1 MTNIAQTS
9 SAPFFNGWRIAGWSM
24 ALALLA
30 LPAIAMQFTGE
41 VNWTATDFIFAGIL
55 IGALGIGIEL
65 AVRMGRSLP
74 KRLGIAIASL
84 AGFMTFWSNAAVGI
98 IGDEGSP
105 VNAGFFLLVIFAV
118 IVGALVRL
126 RPAPMKW
133 LMAFMAAA
141 QFALGIAATQMMPG
155 HAVEWGVLAFFAV
168 LWSVAAGCFHL
179 AASSTDGG
187 QSVKR

>member
-1 MTNIAQTS
+1 MTNTAPPS

-41 VNWTATDFIFAGIL
+41 VDWTGTDFIFAAIL
-55 IGALGIGIEL
+55 IGALGIGMEL

-118 IVGALVRL
+118 IVSALVRL

-133 LMAFMAAA
+133 LMVFMAAA
-141 QFALGIAATQMMPG
+141 QIALGIAATQMMPG
-155 HAVEWGVLAFFAV
+155 HAVEWGILAFFAGM
-168 LWSVAAGCFHL
+168 WSVAAGCFHL
-179 AASSTDGG
+179 AASSS
-187 QSVKR
+187 QAVNR